1 MLESLM
7 QITNKNT
14 DALVDMVL
22 GFYLDGDTCDRKQ
35 IERELLDLENKHQ
48 VGLGLLLVQKLR
60 QLAADRGL

>member
-22 GFYLDGDTCDRKQ
+22 GFYLDGDTVDRRQ
-35 IERELLDLENKHQ
+35 IERELLELENKHQ

-60 QLAADRGL
+60 QLAANRGL

>member
-14 DALVDMVL
+14 DALVDIVL
-22 GFYLDGDTCDRKQ
+22 GFYLDGDSVDRQQ
-35 IERELLDLENKHQ
+35 IERELLDLEKKHQ
-48 VGLGLLLVQKLR
+48 VGIGQVLVQKLR